1 MYYVAKLYNTMNP
14 SIVESFNDEELAHSY
29 AKVMNAAG
37 KGKYIVLKPV
47 ES

>member
-1 MYYVAKLYNTMNP
+1 MYYVAKVYETLRP
-14 SIVESFNDEELAHSY
+14 SIIESFDDEELAHAY

>member
-1 MYYVAKLYNTMNP
+1 MYYVAKTYNYSTP
-14 SIVESFNDEELAHSY
+14 SIVELFNDEELAHAY